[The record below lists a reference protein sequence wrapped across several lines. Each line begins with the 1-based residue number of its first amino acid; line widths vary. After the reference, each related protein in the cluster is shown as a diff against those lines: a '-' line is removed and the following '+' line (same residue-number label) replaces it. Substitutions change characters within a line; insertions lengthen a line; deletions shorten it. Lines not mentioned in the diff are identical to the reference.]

1 MFNTLKNAW
10 RIPDLRKKLLYTL
23 LIIIAFRFGSV
34 VPVPFLNVS
43 ALNTLM
49 ASANETALG
58 YINMLTGGA
67 FANATLFAMGITP
80 YINSSIIIQLLTV
93 AIPALERMAKEGEE
107 GRKKIAAITRYTTV
121 GLGLIQGT
129 AYYFYLRNNKITLYN
144 EGFSAVFTAIII
156 VLTFTAGTALIMW
169 MGEQINQKGVGNG
182 ISIILFAGIVA
193 RLPVTMGQIWSYFS
207 AAMQSPESY
216 GKYFVFAPLFII
228 LFLAVIWV
236 IVFMNDS
243 ERRIPVQYAKKV
255 VGRKVYGGQSTVLPI
270 KVTMSGVMPVIF
282 ASAILSIPS
291 TIRLFVGEPTGF
303 WKGFFNAFSSTGW
316 LYSVLYLLLIVVF
329 AYFYMTIQYNPIEM
343 ANNLRTNNGT
353 IPGIRPGRPTAEFIS
368 KKQAGSDEAFN
379 DVILQRLRAVNAD
392 LVVLAGYLPIVGG
405 QIVRAFEHR
414 IINIHPALIPAFCGP
429 GMYGHHVHEAV
440 LAYGAKISG
449 ATTHFVDEQVDH
461 GGVIMQKSVPVL
473 EGDTPETLAARV
485 LAVEHEI
492 LPESVRLFC
501 AEKLGV
507 DGRQVHV
514 L

>member
-129 AYYFYLRNNKITLYN
+129 AYYFYLRNNNITLYK

-207 AAMQSPESY
+207 AAMQSSSRLRSSP
-216 GKYFVFAPLFII
+216 FRAP
-228 LFLAVIWV
+228 
-236 IVFMNDS
+236 
-243 ERRIPVQYAKKV
+243 
-255 VGRKVYGGQSTVLPI
+255 
-270 KVTMSGVMPVIF
+270 F
-282 ASAILSIPS
+282 ASLSANRPASGRASSMPS
-291 TIRLFVGEPTGF
+291 PPPAGCTVFCTCC
-303 WKGFFNAFSSTGW
+303 SS
-316 LYSVLYLLLIVVF
+316 LCLL
-329 AYFYMTIQYNPIEM
+329 TS
-343 ANNLRTNNGT
+343 T
-353 IPGIRPGRPTAEFIS
+353 
-368 KKQAGSDEAFN
+368 
-379 DVILQRLRAVNAD
+379 
-392 LVVLAGYLPIVGG
+392 
-405 QIVRAFEHR
+405 
-414 IINIHPALIPAFCGP
+414 
-429 GMYGHHVHEAV
+429 
-440 LAYGAKISG
+440 
-449 ATTHFVDEQVDH
+449 
-461 GGVIMQKSVPVL
+461 
-473 EGDTPETLAARV
+473 
-485 LAVEHEI
+485 
-492 LPESVRLFC
+492 
-501 AEKLGV
+501 
-507 DGRQVHV
+507 
-514 L
+514 

>member
-10 RIPDLRKKLLYTL
+10 KIPDLRKKLLFTL

-34 VPVPFLNVS
+34 VPVPFLDAS
-43 ALNTLM
+43 ALSEIM

-58 YINMLTGGA
+58 YVNMLTGGA

-93 AIPALERMAKEGEE
+93 AIPPLERMAKEGEE
-107 GRKKIAAITRYTTV
+107 GRRKIAAITRYVTV
-121 GLGLIQGT
+121 ALGLIQGT
-129 AYYFYLRNNKITLYN
+129 AYYFFLKISGVTLYN
-144 EGFSAVFTAIII
+144 EGFSAVFSAVIII
-156 VLTFTAGTALIMW
+156 LAFTAGTALIMW

-193 RLPVTMGQIWSYFS
+193 RLPVTVGQVWSYFS

-216 GKYFVFAPLFII
+216 SQYFIFAPLFVI

-255 VGRKVYGGQSTVLPI
+255 VGRKVYGGQSTFLPI

-291 TIRLFVGEPTGF
+291 TIRMFITNPSGF
-303 WKGFFNAFSSTGW
+303 WEGFFNAFSTSGW
-316 LYSVLYLLLIVVF
+316 LYSVLYLLLIIMF

-343 ANNLRTNNGT
+343 ANNLRANNGT

-368 KKQAGSDEAFN
+368 K
-379 DVILQRLRAVNAD
+379 ILSKVTLIGAIFLAVVAI
-392 LVVLAGYLPIVGG
+392 LPIIYGNLTGMHGLTMGGTSVIIVVGVALETVK
-405 QIVRAFEHR
+405 QI
-414 IINIHPALIPAFCGP
+414 
-429 GMYGHHVHEAV
+429 
-440 LAYGAKISG
+440 
-449 ATTHFVDEQVDH
+449 
-461 GGVIMQKSVPVL
+461 
-473 EGDTPETLAARV
+473 
-485 LAVEHEI
+485 
-492 LPESVRLFC
+492 ESQMMMRHYKGFL
-501 AEKLGV
+501 
-507 DGRQVHV
+507 D
-514 L
+514 